1 MKFYIIAI
9 TISTAM
15 LFGGCMTHSTL
26 KKRTASVIGCQ
37 PQNITIKNSN
47 LDFMG
52 GQHYTALCNGQT
64 FSCTAQE
71 GSTTQCA
78 PMR

>member
-1 MKFYIIAI
+1 MKFYIIA
-9 TISTAM
+9 ISTAM
-15 LFGGCMTHSTL
+15 LFGGCMTQNTL

-71 GSTTQCA
+71 GSITQCA
-78 PMR
+78 PAR